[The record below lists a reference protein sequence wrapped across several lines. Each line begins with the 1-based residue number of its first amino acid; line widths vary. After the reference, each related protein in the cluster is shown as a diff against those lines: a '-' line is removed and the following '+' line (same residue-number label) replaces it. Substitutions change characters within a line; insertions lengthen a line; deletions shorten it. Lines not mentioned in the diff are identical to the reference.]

1 MNNFDH
7 AVSATNTA
15 IDSQGSA
22 MRENSA
28 YMESIQAKL
37 SQLQST
43 FQDFA
48 NNVISSDLAKTVLD
62 LANGL
67 LQIANTDLGQIVTQI
82 VLLTGLGWGA
92 TSLTKALGIFKVGI
106 EQFKILGQVAGAAGA
121 AGGGITSV
129 ADAFAASQAQ
139 AGAQDVWPAVEGA
152 FTGEISPRMLQ
163 DAGAVWV
170 LTGHSERRHVLGESD
185 ELVGRKTAFALEQ
198 GLKVMLC
205 IGEKLEERESGQLE
219 DVLRRQL
226 DSGLPAGGDALEG
239 RFAVAYEPV
248 WAIGT
253 GKVAGPDEVLATH
266 AVVRRLLC
274 ERLGETGNRIPILY
288 GGSVKPANAG
298 NLIGLD
304 NVDGLLIGGAS
315 LDAQSFVQII
325 RA

>member
-1 MNNFDH
+1 MNLLIWQ
-7 AVSATNTA
+7 T
-15 IDSQGSA
+15 QK
-22 MRENSA
+22 
-28 YMESIQAKL
+28 KL
-37 SQLQST
+37 LFQSLQ
-43 FQDFA
+43 
-48 NNVISSDLAKTVLD
+48 DLTC
-62 LANGL
+62 
-67 LQIANTDLGQIVTQI
+67 QIFV
-82 VLLTGLGWGA
+82 
-92 TSLTKALGIFKVGI
+92 
-106 EQFKILGQVAGAAGA
+106 A
-121 AGGGITSV
+121 AGGGVGVVGHQGVGGRGKSHV
-129 ADAFAASQAQ
+129 VLLGQLLHRAVQ
-139 AGAQDVWPAVEGA
+139 GAE
-152 FTGEISPRMLQ
+152 
-163 DAGAVWV
+163 
-170 LTGHSERRHVLGESD
+170 VLGKG
-185 ELVGRKTAFALEQ
+185 VGRSRQQGNGIVVAHQNDLGVGVQGLQLLEQ
-198 GLKVMLC
+198 GLKVMFC

>member
-1 MNNFDH
+1 M
-7 AVSATNTA
+7 
-15 IDSQGSA
+15 
-22 MRENSA
+22 
-28 YMESIQAKL
+28 
-37 SQLQST
+37 
-43 FQDFA
+43 
-48 NNVISSDLAKTVLD
+48 
-62 LANGL
+62 L
-67 LQIANTDLGQIVTQI
+67 L
-82 VLLTGLGWGA
+82 
-92 TSLTKALGIFKVGI
+92 
-106 EQFKILGQVAGAAGA
+106 
-121 AGGGITSV
+121 
-129 ADAFAASQAQ
+129 
-139 AGAQDVWPAVEGA
+139 
-152 FTGEISPRMLQ
+152 

-205 IGEKLEERESGQLE
+205 IGEKLEEREAGRLE
-219 DVLRRQL
+219 AVLRRQL
-226 DSGLPAGGDALEG
+226 DSGLPAGENALES

-274 ERLGETGNRIPILY
+274 ERLGEAGNGIPILY

-298 NLIGLD
+298 SLIGLD

-325 RA
+325 RRA